1 MRCRTMRSD
10 ADRRTPT
17 QPSPQGGGLRSAIA
31 PTPLLPYTQAV
42 PRNPL
47 LLAAIGIAL
56 LCIMDGLVKHLGQ
69 TYSIPEVTC
78 GRYVAGLGFTLAL
91 WRARGALPF
100 DRAMLRFHAV
110 RGVIIALAGLGF
122 FYAVKVLPL
131 AEAITISFIAP
142 LMVPFI
148 ARAFLREKFRPV
160 SLAAAAIGFMGV
172 IVAEWG
178 QPLDLGSV
186 RLWGVLSVLA
196 GATFYAATLV
206 LLRARAGSD
215 GPARTGVLG
224 SLFPALIL
232 SPFALATGATP
243 ALADL
248 GTFVLMGLLGT
259 AGMWCLALAYARAEA
274 QQIAPL
280 EFTALFWS
288 ALTGYVGFHE
298 VPRAGLFAGAA
309 IIVAA
314 AVLAG
319 ADERRSRRA
328 LAA

>member
-1 MRCRTMRSD
+1 M
-10 ADRRTPT
+10 
-17 QPSPQGGGLRSAIA
+17 
-31 PTPLLPYTQAV
+31 

-47 LLAAIGIAL
+47 ILAAIGIAL
-56 LCIMDGLVKHLGQ
+56 LCIMDGLVKHLGK

-78 GRYVAGLGFTLAL
+78 GRYVTGLAFTLAL
-91 WRARGALPF
+91 WRARGAQPF
-100 DRAMLRFHAV
+100 DRAMLRFHAM
-110 RGVIIALAGLGF
+110 RGVVIALAGLGF

-148 ARAFLREKFRPV
+148 ARAFLGEKLRPL
-160 SLAAAAIGFMGV
+160 SLAAAAIGFTGV
-172 IVAEWG
+172 IVAEWS
-178 QPLDLGSV
+178 QPLDLGSA

-232 SPFALATGATP
+232 APFALGTGTAP
-243 ALADL
+243 ALSDL
-248 GTFVLMGLLGT
+248 WTFAAMGLLGT
-259 AGMWCLALAYARAEA
+259 AGMWCLALAYARTQA

-288 ALTGYVGFHE
+288 ALTGYIGFHE

-309 IIVAA
+309 VIVAA

-319 ADERRSRRA
+319 ADERHSRRA
-328 LAA
+328 ATA

>member
-1 MRCRTMRSD
+1 M
-10 ADRRTPT
+10 P
-17 QPSPQGGGLRSAIA
+17 LRSS
-31 PTPLLPYTQAV
+31 
-42 PRNPL
+42 
-47 LLAAIGIAL
+47 
-56 LCIMDGLVKHLGQ
+56 C
-69 TYSIPEVTC
+69 S
-78 GRYVAGLGFTLAL
+78 
-91 WRARGALPF
+91 
-100 DRAMLRFHAV
+100 
-110 RGVIIALAGLGF
+110 
-122 FYAVKVLPL
+122 
-131 AEAITISFIAP
+131 
-142 LMVPFI
+142 
-148 ARAFLREKFRPV
+148 
-160 SLAAAAIGFMGV
+160 
-172 IVAEWG
+172 
-178 QPLDLGSV
+178 
-186 RLWGVLSVLA
+186 
-196 GATFYAATLV
+196 
-206 LLRARAGSD
+206 ARAGSD

-232 SPFALATGATP
+232 APFALATGATP

-309 IIVAA
+309 IIVGA